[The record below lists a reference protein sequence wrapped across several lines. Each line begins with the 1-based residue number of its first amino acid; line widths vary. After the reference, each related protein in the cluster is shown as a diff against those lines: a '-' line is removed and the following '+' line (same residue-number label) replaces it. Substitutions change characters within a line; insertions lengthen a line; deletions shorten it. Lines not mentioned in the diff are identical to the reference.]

1 MTPELEVLM
10 FPHDTAEKVCTVCGL
25 PKPRAEFSKDAQKKD
40 GLRPNCKACH
50 RASRAEYDANY
61 RLEHHDRVLQAQA
74 KHREQNRDR
83 ISARARAERLTNG
96 EHRRAVERKSHEK
109 HREQKHAYEARRRAE
124 NPERERARLATFR
137 KANREQ
143 LRQRRRE
150 VYRQNI
156 EHYRLKR
163 RQEAMLRQARK
174 LAASVEVVD
183 YRAIWERDQGICY
196 LCGGVIGPSDVHY
209 DHVVPLSKGGAHSM
223 ANIRATHSL
232 CNLSKADR
240 TVEEYLAAK
249 AARVNGGS

>member
-40 GLRPNCKACH
+40 GLRSNCKACH
-50 RASRAEYDANY
+50 RVARAEYEASY
-61 RLEHHDRVLQAQA
+61 RAEHHDKVLRAQA
-74 KHREQNRDR
+74 KHREHNRDR
-83 ISARARAERLTNG
+83 ISARAKAERLANG

-109 HREQKHAYEARRRAE
+109 HREQKRAYELRRRTE
-124 NPERERARLATFR
+124 NLERERVRQAAFR
-137 KANREQ
+137 EANRER

-150 VYRQNI
+150 LYLQNI
-156 EHYRLKR
+156 ERRRLKS

-174 LAASVEVVD
+174 AAVVVEPVS

-196 LCGGVIGPSDVHY
+196 LCGGGIEPSDVHY

-223 ANIRATHSL
+223 ANIRATHSI
-232 CNLSKADR
+232 CNLRKKDKIIDAS
-240 TVEEYLAAK
+240 
-249 AARVNGGS
+249 